1 MSFRALDSVDP
12 DIANLIRNEYRRQ
25 SETLELIASEN
36 LTSPAILEALGT
48 LLTNKYAEG
57 YPGRRYYGGTGEVI
71 DKIESLAVERA
82 KQLFGAEYVNVQ
94 PHAGSQANAAV
105 YMAVCQPGDR
115 VMGMD
120 LSAGGHLTHGSPANF
135 SGKLYEIHSYGVDRE
150 TERIDYDSVQK
161 LAEEVRPKMLLA
173 GFSAYSRIVDW
184 QRMRQI
190 ADSVGA
196 TLFVDMAHVAGL
208 VAGGVYPS
216 PIPHAAITSTTTQ
229 KTLRGAWG
237 AIILCRNDWQ
247 KAIDSAVFPGTQGGP
262 LMHAI
267 AAKAVCFGEAL
278 KPDFKRYAKQ
288 VVTNAKALSD
298 RLLERGLRIVTGG
311 TDNHL
316 MLIDLRPQKRTG
328 KQVQDIA
335 DTVGITLNRNSI
347 PFDDASKFNPSGVRV
362 GTPLVTTRGMREAE
376 MVVIA
381 DCIAD
386 LVERIDDRAT
396 LDSVHE
402 RALELCRSF
411 PIAIAVFAPRNLQ
424 TLGLVVV
431 SGLVTGLLIIDD
443 RWSMRPVVKLAVQ
456 IGLSLLAV
464 VVFNFQIDYIG
475 LPGGRIVEFALLIA
489 VAVSIFWLVGMQN
502 TVNFLDGA
510 DGLAA
515 GVVAI
520 VALILMLAAGQLN
533 QLEVVQL
540 SGALAGCCG
549 GFLLFNF
556 PPARI
561 FMGDSGAHFL
571 GI

>member
-1 MSFRALDSVDP
+1 MTFRALDREDP
-12 DIANLIRNEYRRQ
+12 EVANLIRKEFKRQ

-71 DKIESLAVERA
+71 DKIETLAVERA
-82 KQLFGAEYVNVQ
+82 KELFGAEYVNVQ

-105 YMAVCQPGDR
+105 YMAVCEPGDR

-150 TERIDYDSVQK
+150 TETIDYEAMAK
-161 LAEEVRPKMLLA
+161 LAEQVRPKMIIG

-184 QRMRQI
+184 ARMRQI

-196 TLFVDMAHVAGL
+196 TFFVDMAHVAGL
-208 VAGGVYPS
+208 VAGGQYPS
-216 PIPHAAITSTTTQ
+216 PIPHADITTTTTQ

-237 AIILCRNDWQ
+237 AIILCRSEHQ
-247 KAIDSAVFPGTQGGP
+247 KAIDSAVFPGIQGGP

-278 KPDFKRYAKQ
+278 KPEFKVYAKQ
-288 VVTNAKALSD
+288 VVVNAKAMAN
-298 RLLERGLRIVTGG
+298 RLMERGLRLVSGG

-316 MLIDLRPQKRTG
+316 MLIDLRAQKRTG
-328 KQVQDIA
+328 KQVQDVA

-347 PFDDASKFNPSGVRV
+347 PFDEASKFNPSGVRV
-362 GTPLVTTRGMREAE
+362 GTPLVTTRGMREPE

-386 LVERIDDRAT
+386 LVERIDERAT

-402 RALELCRSF
+402 RALELCREF
-411 PIAIAVFAPRNLQ
+411 PIPYSF
-424 TLGLVVV
+424 
-431 SGLVTGLLIIDD
+431 D
-443 RWSMRPVVKLAVQ
+443 
-456 IGLSLLAV
+456 
-464 VVFNFQIDYIG
+464 
-475 LPGGRIVEFALLIA
+475 
-489 VAVSIFWLVGMQN
+489 
-502 TVNFLDGA
+502 
-510 DGLAA
+510 
-515 GVVAI
+515 
-520 VALILMLAAGQLN
+520 
-533 QLEVVQL
+533 
-540 SGALAGCCG
+540 
-549 GFLLFNF
+549 
-556 PPARI
+556 
-561 FMGDSGAHFL
+561 
-571 GI
+571 

>member
-1 MSFRALDSVDP
+1 MTFRALDREDP
-12 DIANLIRNEYRRQ
+12 EVANLIRKEFKRQ

-57 YPGRRYYGGTGEVI
+57 YPGKRYYGGTGEVI
-71 DKIESLAVERA
+71 DKIEQLAIDRA
-82 KQLFGAEYVNVQ
+82 TKLFGAEHVNVQ

-105 YMAVCQPGDR
+105 YMAVCEPGDK

-120 LSAGGHLTHGSPANF
+120 LSAGGHLSHGSPANF
-135 SGKLYEIHSYGVDRE
+135 SGKLYEIHSYTVDRE
-150 TERIDYDSVQK
+150 TELIDYDAVQK

-173 GFSAYSRIVDW
+173 GFSAYSRVVDW
-184 QRMRQI
+184 ARMRQI

-196 TLFVDMAHVAGL
+196 TYFVDMAHVAGL

-216 PIPHAAITSTTTQ
+216 PIPYADITTTTTQ

-247 KAIDSAVFPGTQGGP
+247 KAIDSAVFPGIQGGP

-278 KPDFKRYAKQ
+278 KPEFKDYAKQ
-288 VVTNAKALSD
+288 VVANAKAMAS
-298 RLLERGLRIVTGG
+298 RLTQRGLRLVSGG

-347 PFDDASKFNPSGVRV
+347 PFDEASKFNPSGVRV
-362 GTPLVTTRGMREAE
+362 GTPLVTTRGMREPE
-376 MVVIA
+376 MAVIA

-386 LVERIDDRAT
+386 LVERIDDPAT

-402 RALELCRSF
+402 RALTLCKEF
-411 PIAIAVFAPRNLQ
+411 PIPYSF
-424 TLGLVVV
+424 
-431 SGLVTGLLIIDD
+431 D
-443 RWSMRPVVKLAVQ
+443 
-456 IGLSLLAV
+456 
-464 VVFNFQIDYIG
+464 
-475 LPGGRIVEFALLIA
+475 
-489 VAVSIFWLVGMQN
+489 
-502 TVNFLDGA
+502 
-510 DGLAA
+510 
-515 GVVAI
+515 
-520 VALILMLAAGQLN
+520 
-533 QLEVVQL
+533 
-540 SGALAGCCG
+540 
-549 GFLLFNF
+549 
-556 PPARI
+556 
-561 FMGDSGAHFL
+561 
-571 GI
+571 